1 MVAPERLPADW
12 PHRSH
17 SLGVH
22 VGPLDWHVQ
31 RMGKGP
37 LTILLLH
44 GSGASAHSWA
54 DVMPLLAPHA
64 TVLAPDLP
72 GHGYTLG
79 ATLREMSLPA
89 VAKSLQA
96 LLTTLGLP
104 APTLVVGHS
113 AGVALALR
121 WALSQATTAPHAIVG
136 FNPSL
141 IAPPAVYTRFLGPL
155 ITPLAT
161 SGPVASLLAGLSG
174 RSGMVGRLLDS
185 TGSRTPAAQR
195 ARYEALFRNP
205 AHVSGSMGFV
215 AAADLQAL
223 LAQVSPLSARCRWV
237 LGAQDAWIP
246 EPALRRVINSAM
258 PAAQCETWQGGHLL
272 HEVEP
277 ERAARLVLQQLTS
290 STNTSTASGDQA

>member
-1 MVAPERLPADW
+1 MSPAPSRVPADW

-17 SLGVH
+17 SLGLR

-31 RMGKGP
+31 RMGAGP
-37 LTILLLH
+37 TVLLLH

-54 DVMPLLAPHA
+54 ELMPLLAPHA

-72 GHGYTLG
+72 GHGFTLG
-79 ATLREMSLPA
+79 AGLRELSLPA
-89 VAKSLQA
+89 VAQSLQA
-96 LLTTLGLP
+96 LLNALALP

-121 WALSQATTAPHAIVG
+121 WALSQATVAPQGILG

-141 IAPPAVYTRFLGPL
+141 IAPPAVYTRLLGPL

-174 RSGMVGRLLDS
+174 RSGLVGRLLNS
-185 TGSRTPAAQR
+185 TGSRTSPAQR

-205 AHVSGSMGFV
+205 AHVRGAMGFM
-215 AAADLQAL
+215 AAADLDSL
-223 LAQVSPLSARCRWV
+223 LTSTAGLGGRCHFV

-246 EPALRRVINSAM
+246 EAPLRRVIGAAM
-258 PAAQCETWQGGHLL
+258 PSAQVETWPGGHLL

-277 ERAARLVLQQLTS
+277 ERAARRVLKQLQA
-290 STNTSTASGDQA
+290 STTTSTTPGDGT